1 LNITTQFIK
10 ESQMKKSLKE
20 DKMSEILDQ
29 EIITAAEAGNLE
41 GVTKALEAG
50 ANPSAMGPN
59 SGALHCAAFNG
70 HETIV
75 ALLLEKGAKLEEKD
89 KQGYYPIH
97 LSVSRGHVAITEQ
110 LLAAG
115 ANIEVLT
122 PQNGTPL
129 HIVAASNYPSILPV
143 LINGGVNL
151 EARDVNELTPLAA
164 AASLGNVEIARLLIE
179 AGADVNTKDVGAD
192 TPLIKTLRGLYG
204 VRIGNWIY
212 NEEEGD
218 KTIRYEIIKGCFRRD
233 GDYQFSKAKDSGT
246 ILSIEEQQNY
256 LKKDWG
262 PKDHLRYLEA
272 LYTAVLLIESGAD
285 VNAANDSRQ
294 TAIGMACHIGESKI
308 IQKLYDKGANLD
320 IKGYQNA
327 TPLHRAAGSG
337 RLDGLEQ
344 LLSLG
349 VSMDMNAVDD
359 FGWTALHYLADIGG
373 SPKMVHL
380 LLEKGVDPKVKS
392 TENRGTE
399 MPLGSIAADIAL
411 HWKDEQLANALK

>member
-1 LNITTQFIK
+1 
-10 ESQMKKSLKE
+10 
-20 DKMSEILDQ
+20 MSEILDQ
-29 EIITAAEAGNLE
+29 EIITAAESGNLE

-70 HETIV
+70 HEAVV

-129 HIVAASNYPSILPV
+129 HIAAASNYPDILPV
-143 LINGGVNL
+143 LINGGANM
-151 EARDVNELTPLAA
+151 EAKDVNELTSLAA
-164 AASLGNVEIARLLIE
+164 AASLGNVETARLLIE
-179 AGADVNTKDVGAD
+179 AGADVNTEDVGGD
-192 TPLIKTLRGLYG
+192 TPLIKALRQLYG

-212 NEEEGD
+212 EEKEGD
-218 KTIRYEIIKGCFRRD
+218 KTVQYEIIKGCFRRD
-233 GDYQFSKAKDSGT
+233 GDYQFSKVKDLGT
-246 ILSIEEQQNY
+246 ILSVEEQQAY
-256 LKKDWG
+256 LKKDWA
-262 PKDHLRYLEA
+262 PKEHLRYLEA
-272 LYTAVLLIESGAD
+272 LYTAVLLIESGAN
-285 VNAANDSRQ
+285 VNATNNSKQ
-294 TAIGMACHIGESKI
+294 TPIGMACHIGESKM
-308 IQKLYDKGANLD
+308 IQKLYDKGATLD
-320 IKGYQNA
+320 IKGYENA

-344 LLSLG
+344 FLSLG
-349 VSMDMNAVDD
+349 ASIDMNAVDD

-373 SPKMVHL
+373 SQKMVNL
-380 LLEKGVDPKVKS
+380 LLDGGVDPKVKS

-399 MPLGSIAADIAL
+399 MPLGSMAVDIAL
-411 HWKDEQLANALK
+411 HWKDELLANALK